1 MKNIKHK
8 LLFLTLF
15 FTGVFGHAQ
24 TARINFTAPLFYP
37 EGTAY
42 YKGGKAFFIS
52 SVKSATIGKVAQNGA
67 YTDFYADSSLK
78 SGYGMKVDEKRNKLW
93 VCTGDANYSK
103 YADSATYKK
112 MIRLIGIDLTT
123 GKKTDEVDLSNLV
136 PGRHF
141 ANDLTLD
148 DKGNIY
154 ITDSYAP
161 VIYKVD
167 AHMKPGVLTQ
177 SNWFQSPDVG
187 LNGIIWHPKGFL
199 IAVHNTNG
207 QLFKIDLAQPQQ
219 ILKIQAKTFF
229 PGADGLLWDAAGN
242 LVLVQNKGVN
252 KVFQLASTDDWK
264 TAEVKAYTLMTDR
277 FHHPTTATMKDGKV
291 YVLNSK
297 MNELT
302 DPTAPPSKAFS
313 LQEVRFVAA
322 K

>member
-1 MKNIKHK
+1 MKNTKHS
-8 LLFLTLF
+8 LLLSAAIFIAAASF
-15 FTGVFGHAQ
+15 AQ
-24 TARINFTAPLFYP
+24 TARITFTAPLFYP

-42 YKGGKAFFIS
+42 HKGGKAFFVS
-52 SVKSATIGKVAQNGA
+52 SVKTGTIGKVDEKGM
-67 YTDFYADSSLK
+67 YTDFYADSALK
-78 SGYGMKVDEKRNKLW
+78 SGYGMKVDEKRDKLW

-103 YADSATYKK
+103 YSDSATYKK
-112 MIRLIGIDLTT
+112 MIKLIGLDLST
-123 GKKTDEVDLSNLV
+123 GKKTDEVDLSGLV
-136 PGRHF
+136 PGKHF

-167 AHMKPGVLTQ
+167 AQMKPSVLTQ
-177 SNWFQSPDVG
+177 SDWFGSPDVG
-187 LNGIIWHPKGFL
+187 LNGILWHPKGFL
-199 IAVHNTNG
+199 IAVHNSNG

-219 ILKIQAKTFF
+219 ILKIQSKAFF

-252 KVFQLASTDDWK
+252 KVFQLASADEWK
-264 TAEVKAYTLMTDR
+264 TAELKAYTLMADR
-277 FHHPTTATMKDGKV
+277 FHHPTTATLKDGKV
-291 YVLNSK
+291 YVTNSK

-302 DPTAPPSKAFS
+302 DPTAPPSKEFS
-313 LQEVRFVAA
+313 LQEVRFVPA